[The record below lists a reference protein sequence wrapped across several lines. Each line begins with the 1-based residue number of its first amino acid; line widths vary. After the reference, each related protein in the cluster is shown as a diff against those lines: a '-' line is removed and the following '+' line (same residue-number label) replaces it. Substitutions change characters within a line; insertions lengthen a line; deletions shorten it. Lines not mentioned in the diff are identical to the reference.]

1 MEIVTELV
9 LEIVTMTMI
18 ATIYYRLTLC
28 QVLYMS
34 YLIPHNSELDTISL
48 SLHMI
53 LGNLPL
59 YAQQVN
65 YISGQGLQ
73 LPDMC

>member
-9 LEIVTMTMI
+9 LEIVTMTMR
-18 ATIYYRLTLC
+18 ATIYYRLC

-34 YLIPHNSELDTISL
+34 YLIPRNSELDTISL
-48 SLHMI
+48 SLQMI

>member
-28 QVLYMS
+28 QVLYMND
-34 YLIPHNSELDTISL
+34 LILQNSELDTISL
-48 SLHMI
+48 SLQMI

-59 YAQQVN
+59 YA
-65 YISGQGLQ
+65 
-73 LPDMC
+73 